1 MGVLEILGIVAS
13 LATITS
19 GLGWVLDRNA
29 KRYQE
34 VHTQTTAA
42 LTQVM
47 GKIETID
54 STLTNVRLE
63 LPQRYVAKEELLMH
77 IEGERHWHE
86 SVDRRLED
94 IRGEISSLRE
104 WRHHS

>member
-1 MGVLEILGIVAS
+1 MGPMEILGIIAS
-13 LATITS
+13 IATVTS
-19 GLGWVLDRNA
+19 GLGWILDRNS

-34 VHTQTTAA
+34 VQTQSTTA
-42 LTQVM
+42 LTKVIGQMESIENTLM
-47 GKIETID
+47 G
-54 STLTNVRLE
+54 VRLD
-63 LPQRYVAKEELLMH
+63 LPRNYVTKEELLIH